1 MSLSSEAVNQSIF
14 VAALFLTLI
23 SVPKL
28 LALTLWYAYKEWI
41 FLNLGRVVK
50 SRYFERL
57 TKEGTA
63 EILTKDAGDPK
74 LRVKIT
80 MEALGDFMKNIRD
93 PLIEAL
99 TATAI
104 LLFLTTLLPAI
115 EIWLVITLIVIVAV
129 MIGTCALAV
138 KLWRNANK
146 MLRMEPTGNP
156 SLNLEPR
163 TQDRQ

>member
-28 LALTLWYAYKEWI
+28 LALTVWYAYKEWI
-41 FLNLGRVVK
+41 FLNLGRVVN
-50 SRYFERL
+50 SRYFENL

-74 LRVKIT
+74 LRVKIM

-104 LLFLTTLLPAI
+104 LSFLTTLLPAI

-129 MIGTCALAV
+129 VIGTCALTL

-156 SLNLEPR
+156 SLNLEP
-163 TQDRQ
+163 